1 MHGHPNK
8 KNVLILRSN
17 PVAPD
22 PRVEKIARVLEAA
35 GYRVSI
41 LGWDRT
47 AQMKSPDM
55 LGTIPLLRLPVKA
68 PYGAGMANFPALLR
82 WQAALFSWLVRSRKS
97 FDLLHACDFDTV
109 LPALACKLLWGK
121 RVVYDIFDFY
131 ADYLR
136 RTPAWIKRIIRGLDF
151 WAINHAD
158 GVILVDDARM
168 EQIAGSHPRACVSI
182 YNSPEDEPVA
192 EPPADA
198 VPEPPAEAAAV
209 EEFPEG
215 KEKSALEITYVGLLQ
230 AERGIYEMLN
240 VLRHHPQWHLH
251 LAGMGGDEEKIAA
264 LVKELPNVSW
274 YGRIPYRRTLQ
285 LNRQADVLFATYDP
299 VIPNHRYSSANKLF
313 EGMMLG
319 KPVIVARYT
328 NMDRVVERE
337 SCGIVVDYGSESG
350 LEHALSRLAE
360 DHELRNRLGEN
371 GRRAYVEIYS
381 WAKMASRLA
390 GFYQMILEKGGK

>member
-1 MHGHPNK
+1 MQENK
-8 KNVLILRSN
+8 KKVLILRSN

-22 PRVEKIARVLEAA
+22 PRVEKIARALDAA
-35 GYRVSI
+35 GYAVSI

-47 AQMKSPDM
+47 AQIKSPDA
-55 LGTIPLLRLPVKA
+55 LGAISILRLPVKA
-68 PYGAGMANFPALLR
+68 PYGVGMANFPALLR
-82 WQAALFSWLVRSRKS
+82 WQVALFSWLVRGRKS

-109 LPALACKLLWGK
+109 LPALVCKLLWGK

-136 RTPAWIKRIIRGLDF
+136 RTPSWIKRIIRGLDF

-182 YNSPEDEPVA
+182 YNSPEDEAA
-192 EPPADA
+192 EPAADEGL
-198 VPEPPAEAAAV
+198 PES
-209 EEFPEG
+209 
-215 KEKSALEITYVGLLQ
+215 KEKPALQITYVGLLQ
-230 AERGIYEMLN
+230 AERGIYEVLN
-240 VLRHHPQWHLH
+240 VLRRHPEWHLH
-251 LAGMGGDEEKIAA
+251 LAGMGGDEAEIAA

-274 YGRIPYRRTLQ
+274 YGKIPYRRTLQ
-285 LNRQADVLFATYDP
+285 LNGQADVLFATYDP

-319 KPVIVARYT
+319 KPVIVARNT

-350 LEHALSRLAE
+350 LEQALSRLAE

-371 GRRAYVEIYS
+371 GRRAYVENYS

-390 GFYQMILEKGGK
+390 GLYRMILEKGGK